1 MQMPHSISPGLRP
14 WSSPSPSRK
23 KNAIVP
29 LEPPPYRVPQPFR
42 PGQPA
47 ARVGPFQLSSPA
59 PASTRK
65 KVVATASRR
74 KTTASNNLDPLS
86 RARPWSALPRC
97 CVNIAVRVAPTE
109 QASRASLF
117 HGHGAG
123 AVCLGFA
130 AMAPPGA
137 AEEGARSR
145 CLRRPTTTMPGG
157 GRAVKT
163 GRTRPCPM
171 PIRSR
176 DGMSKAPA
184 IYCRGRADEVRGDEA
199 TYLSMTVR
207 HGHSRRARRP
217 LATASLFSA
226 APPRPVAV
234 CNPYVRVS
242 PLPA

>member
-1 MQMPHSISPGLRP
+1 MVLPFAQPQVECHGSVGAPPCRSLQ
-14 WSSPSPSRK
+14 
-23 KNAIVP
+23 P
-29 LEPPPYRVPQPFR
+29 LR

-117 HGHGAG
+117 SWAWGRGCMPWICGHGAPRRG
-123 AVCLGFA
+123 G
-130 AMAPPGA
+130 
-137 AEEGARSR
+137 EGARSR

-171 PIRSR
+171 PHWSR
-176 DGMSKAPA
+176 DGMSEAPVKELTGAERMESAATRARAASSAPPRAA
-184 IYCRGRADEVRGDEA
+184 ILGQPRPPVRE
-199 TYLSMTVR
+199 Y
-207 HGHSRRARRP
+207 RRARS
-217 LATASLFSA
+217 TA
-226 APPRPVAV
+226 
-234 CNPYVRVS
+234 
-242 PLPA
+242 

>member
-1 MQMPHSISPGLRP
+1 MVL
-14 WSSPSPSRK
+14 
-23 KNAIVP
+23 
-29 LEPPPYRVPQPFR
+29 LEPPPYRVPQPSR

-117 HGHGAG
+117 S
-123 AVCLGFA
+123 
-130 AMAPPGA
+130 
-137 AEEGARSR
+137 E
-145 CLRRPTTTMPGG
+145 
-157 GRAVKT
+157 
-163 GRTRPCPM
+163 
-171 PIRSR
+171 RSR

-184 IYCRGRADEVRGDEA
+184 IYCRGRAGGVRGDEA

-207 HGHSRRARRP
+207 HGCG
-217 LATASLFSA
+217 ASGHWPFL
-226 APPRPVAV
+226 
-234 CNPYVRVS
+234 
-242 PLPA
+242 PLPAFSSSASLLPPLAALGSAVSPAPCAGLPTWEK

>member
-1 MQMPHSISPGLRP
+1 MTKFNRLWQKRQTKPAFNAPMQMPHSISPGLRP

-23 KNAIVP
+23 ENAIVL

-47 ARVGPFQLSSPA
+47 ARVGPFQLSSPV

-117 HGHGAG
+117 HGHGTG

-145 CLRRPTTTMPGG
+145 RLR
-157 GRAVKT
+157 
-163 GRTRPCPM
+163 
-171 PIRSR
+171 
-176 DGMSKAPA
+176 
-184 IYCRGRADEVRGDEA
+184 
-199 TYLSMTVR
+199 
-207 HGHSRRARRP
+207 
-217 LATASLFSA
+217 
-226 APPRPVAV
+226 
-234 CNPYVRVS
+234 
-242 PLPA
+242 

>member
-1 MQMPHSISPGLRP
+1 MKKGNHFFRIAAWAFVGAFIGTTIYRIYDYVSHPGLYALQSTPWYSSILVNAGFTAIVVAILLIIKQQRKNRVNGFPRSSKSPLPSPGPILRAMALSFAQP
-14 WSSPSPSRK
+14 QVECPGPVGAPPCRSLQ
-23 KNAIVP
+23 P
-29 LEPPPYRVPQPFR
+29 LRS
-42 PGQPA
+42 GQPA

-117 HGHGAG
+117 HGHGTG

-145 CLRRPTTTMPGG
+145 RLR
-157 GRAVKT
+157 
-163 GRTRPCPM
+163 
-171 PIRSR
+171 
-176 DGMSKAPA
+176 
-184 IYCRGRADEVRGDEA
+184 
-199 TYLSMTVR
+199 
-207 HGHSRRARRP
+207 
-217 LATASLFSA
+217 
-226 APPRPVAV
+226 
-234 CNPYVRVS
+234 
-242 PLPA
+242 

>member
-1 MQMPHSISPGLRP
+1 MVR
-14 WSSPSPSRK
+14 
-23 KNAIVP
+23 
-29 LEPPPYRVPQPFR
+29 PPPLLREYRR
-42 PGQPA
+42 ARSTNRAGQPSE
-47 ARVGPFQLSSPA
+47 PFSWA
-59 PASTRK
+59 
-65 KVVATASRR
+65 
-74 KTTASNNLDPLS
+74 
-86 RARPWSALPRC
+86 W
-97 CVNIAVRVAPTE
+97 
-109 QASRASLF
+109 
-117 HGHGAG
+117 AG

-176 DGMSKAPA
+176 DVMSKAPA
-184 IYCRGRADEVRGDEA
+184 IYCRGRADGVRGDEA

-226 APPRPVAV
+226 APPRPVAGRTPWS
-234 CNPYVRVS
+234 CWSPHPTAFRSPPARAS
-242 PLPA
+242 PLPAWGPSSYPAPCRPPPEKRW